1 MYTDKSFTVIPGK
14 SMKKVNGIISD
25 FILTLSLQCYEWE
38 TSEQ

>member
-1 MYTDKSFTVIPGK
+1 MYTEKSFTVIPGK

-25 FILTLSLQCYEWE
+25 FMLPLSLLCYERE